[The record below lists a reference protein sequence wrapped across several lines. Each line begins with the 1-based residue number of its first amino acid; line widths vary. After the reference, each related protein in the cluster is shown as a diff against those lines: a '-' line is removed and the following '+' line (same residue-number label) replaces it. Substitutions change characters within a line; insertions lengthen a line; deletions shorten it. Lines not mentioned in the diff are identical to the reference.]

1 MNDRELYRRIL
12 GLEAPWSVVDVELDA
27 AGEEVRVLVAYTG
40 RRALTCPKC
49 DAKCSGYDHR
59 QREWRHLDT
68 CQFKT
73 ILVADIPRVSC
84 PEHGVVSISVPWA
97 EPGSRFTAMFETL
110 VIAWLRDA
118 SMSAVARR
126 MRISWDQVDGIM
138 TRAVRRGLRRRESTQ
153 ATRIG
158 IDETSFKKRHKYVT
172 VVADLD
178 APAPTV
184 LHVGEGRGQETLSAF
199 YETLT
204 TEAKQQIEA
213 VSMDMWQA
221 YIQAT
226 RAAMPDADKKI
237 CFDKFHVAKHLGD
250 AVDKVRRAE
259 HRALMKDGDERLKG
273 SKYLWL
279 QNPDNMSEERWDEQF
294 SVLRTSALKTA
305 RAWAVKEQAM
315 TLWAYVRRGWALKAW
330 KRLIGW
336 MLRTRLEPVKR
347 VGRMVKRH
355 LWGIIN
361 AIVLKVTNAKM
372 ESINARIQRVK
383 KMACGFRNMD
393 RFKTAIYF
401 HLGGLDLRPK
411 ALLAHSNS

>member
-1 MNDRELYRRIL
+1 MYRRVL
-12 GLEAPWSVVDVELDA
+12 GIEAPWSVVDVEVDE
-27 AGEEVRVLVAYTG
+27 AGEEVRVRVAHTG
-40 RRALTCPKC
+40 RGALLCPKC

-73 ILVADIPRVSC
+73 VLVADIPRVDC
-84 PEHGVVSISVPWA
+84 AEHGAISIFVPWA
-97 EPGSRFTAMFETL
+97 EPGARFTALFEML

-126 MRISWDQVDGIM
+126 MRITWDHVDGIM
-138 TRAVRRGLRRRESTQ
+138 ARAVRRGLGRRESTQ
-153 ATRIG
+153 ATRLG
-158 IDETSFKKRHKYVT
+158 VDETSFKKRYKYVT

-178 APAPTV
+178 APEPTV
-184 LHVGEGRGQETLSAF
+184 IYVGEGHSK
-199 YETLT
+199 ETLT
-204 TEAKQQIEA
+204 AFYKSLSTEAKQQIEA
-213 VSMDMWQA
+213 VSMDMWPA
-221 YIQAT
+221 YIGAT
-226 RAAMPDADKKI
+226 RDAIPDADEKI

-259 HRALMKDGDERLKG
+259 HTALMKGGDERLKG

-279 QNPDNMSEERWDEQF
+279 QNPDNMSEERWEERF
-294 SVLRTSALKTA
+294 SVLRASALKTA
-305 RAWAVKEQAM
+305 RAWAVKEEAM
-315 TLWAYVRRGWALKAW
+315 TLWTYVARGWASKAW
-330 KRLIGW
+330 KKLIGW
-336 MLRTRLEPVKR
+336 MMRTRLEPVKR
-347 VGRMVKRH
+347 VGRMVKNH

-361 AIVLKVTNAKM
+361 AIVLKVTNARM

-401 HLGGLDLRPK
+401 HLGGLDLRPEVQLTH
-411 ALLAHSNS
+411 ANS